1 MDAVKGNEAL
11 REIGGV
17 PIPVYMDD
25 AYLMFGN
32 SIERQVTDFETA
44 INAGPF
50 PVSATGLSYQQVNW
64 LTKDRAARRVGEG
77 WGARVEEVPV
87 PGNRVPAR
95 SE

>member
-50 PVSATGLSYQQVNW
+50 PV
-64 LTKDRAARRVGEG
+64 GEG